1 MNFKYFNKKSNI
13 ETHVD
18 MMESTNELVA
28 TWTKELANWKCTY
41 VTISLEKALLYVNN
55 DLLPGSLTRDLLLV
69 YHRQIFVIIM
79 FLSEINSYYEKVHCV
94 RFYKTC

>member
-41 VTISLEKALLYVNN
+41 VTISLEKA
-55 DLLPGSLTRDLLLV
+55 
-69 YHRQIFVIIM
+69 
-79 FLSEINSYYEKVHCV
+79 
-94 RFYKTC
+94 